1 MGSER
6 IFLWVCRGSLEFF
19 FLLWVGFGVLLQNL
33 CKPNVK
39 ANRKVAQPT
48 WGFGRSFDWFTRLT
62 LTAAHFI
69 SRHNQDHTKAK
80 KKNWKCQKNS
90 TYRMLAISAQHFQG
104 LPAWTGHG
112 HADSSRRELT
122 PGSYA
127 SALGMLSWMSSSC
140 LSRSRSLRPPGSSVG
155 KVVECRTNLLNLLW
169 FASHTTHP
177 KIDWLVCWV
186 QGEATGPSKK

>member
-80 KKNWKCQKNS
+80 KKKKLEMPKKFDIPHAGNQC
-90 TYRMLAISAQHFQG
+90 TALPRSASLDWSWACRFQPEG
-104 LPAWTGHG
+104 T
-112 HADSSRRELT
+112 
-122 PGSYA
+122 
-127 SALGMLSWMSSSC
+127 
-140 LSRSRSLRPPGSSVG
+140 
-155 KVVECRTNLLNLLW
+155 
-169 FASHTTHP
+169 HTR
-177 KIDWLVCWV
+177 LVCIRAGDV
-186 QGEATGPSKK
+186 VVDVVLVPVTFPLVEAARLLCRESG

>member
-80 KKNWKCQKNS
+80 KKTGNAKKIRHTACWQSVHSTSKVCQPGLVMGMQIPAGGNS
-90 TYRMLAISAQHFQG
+90 HPARMHPRWGCCRGCRPRACHV
-104 LPAWTGHG
+104 PA
-112 HADSSRRELT
+112 R
-122 PGSYA
+122 
-127 SALGMLSWMSSSC
+127 
-140 LSRSRSLRPPGSSVG
+140 
-155 KVVECRTNLLNLLW
+155 
-169 FASHTTHP
+169 
-177 KIDWLVCWV
+177 
-186 QGEATGPSKK
+186 